1 MILKRLIFLF
11 FFSIQSFGQYE
22 IPKKP
27 TTQKAV
33 YQFKKILNE
42 SDENSLN
49 QKLIKYADSTSTQI
63 VIVSIDSTNGEN
75 VLFLGAEWAQK
86 WGIGQKG
93 LDNGI
98 LILISVDDRKLSI
111 NTGYGIEEFL
121 TDARSKRII
130 DNTISPNFKNSD
142 FYKGLNLATDQIIEI
157 LEGNFESIKETKSE
171 DNEILNSLL
180 FGLLVLLFMFFYPII
195 PAFNEFKKRKNDGQ
209 DVIFWDIY
217 RDYAFND
224 GGIYHP
230 SGRFSSPFSDSGG
243 GGSFGGGFGGG
254 GFGGGG
260 ASGGW

>member
-1 MILKRLIFLF
+1 MIFKRVIFLL

-27 TTQKAV
+27 NTQKAV
-33 YQFKKILNE
+33 YQFKKILND

-49 QKLIKYADSTSTQI
+49 QKLVSYADSTSTQI
-63 VIVSIDSTNGEN
+63 VIVSIDSSKGEN

-98 LILISVDDRKLSI
+98 LILIAVDDRKLAI
-111 NTGYGIEEFL
+111 NTGYGVEEFL

-130 DNTISPNFKNSD
+130 DNTISPNFKKSD
-142 FYKGLNLATDQIIEI
+142 FYKGLDIATDQIIEI
-157 LEGNFESIKETKSE
+157 LAGNFDSIKETKSE
-171 DNEILNSLL
+171 EGEFPEILLIVLLL
-180 FGLLVLLFMFFYPII
+180 FLFMFFYPII

-230 SGRFSSPFSDSGG
+230 SGSFSSPFSSSGG
-243 GGSFGGGFGGG
+243 GDGFGGGFGGG

>member
-1 MILKRLIFLF
+1 MIFKGLIFLL

-22 IPKKP
+22 IPNKP
-27 TTQKAV
+27 KAQKAV
-33 YQFKKILNE
+33 YQFKKILND

-49 QKLIKYADSTSTQI
+49 HKLVKYSDSTSTQI
-63 VIVSIDSTNGEN
+63 VVVSIDSTKGEN
-75 VLFLGAEWAQK
+75 VLFLGSEWAQK

-98 LILISVDDRKLSI
+98 LILIAVDDRRLAI

-130 DNTISPNFKNSD
+130 DNTITPNFKESE
-142 FYKGLNLATDQIIEI
+142 FYKGLDIATDQIIEI
-157 LEGNFESIKETKSE
+157 LAGNFDSIEETKSE
-171 DNEILNSLL
+171 ENDFSLQLIIL
-180 FGLLVLLFMFFYPII
+180 FGFLFMFFYPII

-230 SGRFSSPFSDSGG
+230 SGRFSSPFSGSGG
-243 GGSFGGGFGGG
+243 GDGFGGGFGGG